1 MTWKLAE
8 AKNRLTEVVNLALS
22 EGPQTIT
29 RRGDTVLL
37 VSAADYAALTGP
49 KMGFKEFLFG
59 GESLEGLDLER
70 DDRDWDEEAAQECR
84 DLLAY
89 LAMHKVAEQHRR
101 RERLRCE
108 AAGELETKPMIGGQ

>member
-1 MTWKLAE
+1 MTWTLAE

-59 GESLEGLDLER
+59 GGSLEGLDLER
-70 DDRDWDEEAAQECR
+70 DQSPCR
-84 DLLAY
+84 DI
-89 LAMHKVAEQHRR
+89 
-101 RERLRCE
+101 
-108 AAGELETKPMIGGQ
+108 EL

>member
-49 KMGFKEFLFG
+49 KMGFKCSVEN
-59 GESLEGLDLER
+59 
-70 DDRDWDEEAAQECR
+70 
-84 DLLAY
+84 LLAARDVVY
-89 LAMHKVAEQHRR
+89 V
-101 RERLRCE
+101 
-108 AAGELETKPMIGGQ
+108 